1 MEQNISFS
9 QQSRILN
16 NLRFPLAIMVVI
28 IHCKINQNEWVFPQ
42 WSGFS
47 GEEFSAAIQI
57 LFSTILS
64 GIAVPTFYLVS
75 GYFFFY
81 RTDRFSPIIYK
92 EKLKKRVHTLLIP
105 YVAWNFLYIL
115 YVVLK
120 KIAAYFVKGKPL
132 SNITDYFEANG
143 WIRMFWDCNIWS
155 LDKINILG
163 QLTPFTGPILIP
175 MWFIRDLM
183 VVVLITPIIYYVL
196 RKFKLLAVV
205 VLALCYITGIWPYIH
220 GFSVTAVFFFSLGAY
235 FSINKQNMVDELRRF
250 RKCVFVLYVPMVVIM
265 MYLNGNHTMV
275 GGYIYPLYI
284 ILGVVTIIN
293 IATLLEGKGKLSTN
307 SKLPDTTFFIY
318 AFHGLIGLEIAS
330 MILGIPFPTES
341 NDWMNVSIHYIL
353 KPFLTVAICL
363 ISYHIMKKYMP
374 NILNVLTGNRN

>member
-1 MEQNISFS
+1 MKQTISFS

-16 NLRFPLAIMVVI
+16 NLRFPLACMVVI
-28 IHCKINQNEWVFPQ
+28 IHCKINQHEWVLPQ
-42 WSGFS
+42 WSIFS

-64 GIAVPTFYLVS
+64 GIAVPTFYLLS

-81 RTDRFSPIIYK
+81 RTDRFTPNVYK

-120 KIAAYFVKGKPL
+120 KVAAYFVKGKPL
-132 SNITDYFEANG
+132 SSITDYFEDNG

-155 LDKINILG
+155 LDKMNILG
-163 QLTPFTGPILIP
+163 LFTPPTGPILIP
-175 MWFIRDLM
+175 MWFIRDLI
-183 VVVLITPIIYYVL
+183 VVVLITPIIYYIL

-205 VLALCYITGIWPYIH
+205 VLTLCYITGIWPYIH
-220 GFSVTAVFFFSLGAY
+220 GFSITAVFFFSFGAY
-235 FSINKQNMVDELRRF
+235 FSINKLNMVDELGRF

-275 GGYIYPLYI
+275 GGYVYPIYI
-284 ILGVVTIIN
+284 IIGVVAIIN
-293 IATLLEGKGKLSTN
+293 IATLLEEKSKLSIN

-318 AFHGLIGLEIAS
+318 AFHGLIALEIARVV
-330 MILGIPFPTES
+330 LGIPFPTTS
-341 NDWMNVSIHYIL
+341 NNWINVSIHYIL

-363 ISYHIMKKYMP
+363 ISYHIMKKYMSG
-374 NILNVLTGNRN
+374 ILSFLTGNRN

>member
-1 MEQNISFS
+1 
-9 QQSRILN
+9 
-16 NLRFPLAIMVVI
+16 
-28 IHCKINQNEWVFPQ
+28 
-42 WSGFS
+42 
-47 GEEFSAAIQI
+47 
-57 LFSTILS
+57 
-64 GIAVPTFYLVS
+64 
-75 GYFFFY
+75 
-81 RTDRFSPIIYK
+81 
-92 EKLKKRVHTLLIP
+92 
-105 YVAWNFLYIL
+105 
-115 YVVLK
+115 
-120 KIAAYFVKGKPL
+120 
-132 SNITDYFEANG
+132 
-143 WIRMFWDCNIWS
+143 
-155 LDKINILG
+155 
-163 QLTPFTGPILIP
+163 
-175 MWFIRDLM
+175 M

-220 GFSVTAVFFFSLGAY
+220 GFSVTAVFFFGLGAY